1 MAGTGGENEKNMN
14 ANQPGQRDHTI
25 QLIDK
30 VACLIEVLRHH
41 PDGLTLD
48 EIATRSP
55 YVKSTVHRIL
65 QSLKKHSFVEQDGPG
80 GPYRLGFQFQ
90 LIARGLNGRTGI
102 VQLARPFLSQLVA
115 AWRETAYLAVVRGG
129 SAVFLDVEETDR
141 DLRLVGPM
149 SAEVHFHATAAGK
162 AIAAF
167 MPDESRGALLAALS
181 PERLTGRTHISLE
194 EIEDDWRRIRQRGYA
209 LNDEETIPGAVFV
222 AAPLFDARGTPC
234 GSLSVGI
241 PKSRCSDELI
251 EQMAPDLIEV
261 CRQLTVR
268 IEAAGLVF
276 PACAPC
282 RQQHGP
288 ILA

>member
-1 MAGTGGENEKNMN
+1 MN
-14 ANQPGQRDHTI
+14 ANQPAQRDHNI

-30 VACLIEVLRHH
+30 VACLIEVLRHR
-41 PDGLTLD
+41 PNGLSLD
-48 EIATRSP
+48 ETATRAG

-80 GPYRLGFQFQ
+80 GLYRLGFQFQ
-90 LIARGLNGRTGI
+90 LIARGLNNRNSI
-102 VQLARPFLSQLVA
+102 VQLARPFLIQFVA
-115 AWRETAYLAVVRGG
+115 AWSETAYLAVVRGD
-129 SAVFLDVEETDR
+129 SAVFLDVEEGQR

-167 MPDESRGALLAALS
+167 MPDESRKAILAALS
-181 PERLTGRTHISLE
+181 PERLTGRTLTSAE
-194 EIEDDWRRIRQRGYA
+194 EIEQDWGCIRRRGYA

-222 AAPLFDARGTPC
+222 AAPLFDTRGTPC

-251 EQMAPDLIEV
+251 GRMAPELIEA
-261 CRQLTVR
+261 CRQLTLR

-276 PACAPC
+276 TTVAPH
-282 RQQHGP
+282 RHQ
-288 ILA
+288 

>member
-1 MAGTGGENEKNMN
+1 MN
-14 ANQPGQRDHTI
+14 ANRPLQRDHNI

-30 VACLIEVLRHH
+30 FACLIEVLRHH
-41 PDGLTLD
+41 PNGLSLD
-48 EIATRSP
+48 EIATRAC

-80 GPYRLGFQFQ
+80 GLYRLGFQFQ
-90 LIARGLNGRTGI
+90 LIARSLSSRSSI
-102 VQLARPFLSQLVA
+102 VQLARPFLIQLAA
-115 AWRETAYLAVVRGG
+115 AWSETAYLAAVRGG
-129 SAVFLDVEETDR
+129 SAVFLDVEESTR

-167 MPDESRGALLAALS
+167 MPGKSRMALLAALS
-181 PERLTGRTHISLE
+181 PDRLTDRTLTSRE
-194 EIEDDWRRIRQRGYA
+194 QIEHDWGCVRGRGYA

-241 PKSRCSDELI
+241 PKFRCSDELI
-251 EQMAPDLIEV
+251 GRMAPELMEA
-261 CRQLTVR
+261 CRQLTLR
-268 IEAAGLVF
+268 IEASGSS
-276 PACAPC
+276 
-282 RQQHGP
+282 
-288 ILA
+288 